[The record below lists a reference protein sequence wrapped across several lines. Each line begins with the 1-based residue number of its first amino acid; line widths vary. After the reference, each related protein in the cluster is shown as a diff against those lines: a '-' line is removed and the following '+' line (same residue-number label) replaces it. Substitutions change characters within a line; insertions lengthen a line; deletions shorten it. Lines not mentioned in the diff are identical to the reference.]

1 MFNFIRKA
9 IEVILE
15 LDEATYNQESE
26 KLNNEISA
34 MLSSFKEDENL
45 NDLNIDE
52 VYSACTDIV
61 QNDLKPVLN
70 AQ

>member
-1 MFNFIRKA
+1 
-9 IEVILE
+9 
-15 LDEATYNQESE
+15 
-26 KLNNEISA
+26 